1 MDRAQQNTDLA
12 NRLQKEA
19 MDTMNKAEE
28 DAAAQIE
35 AIKKKPLLKLK
46 K

>member
-1 MDRAQQNTDLA
+1 MDKAQQNTDLA

-35 AIKKKPLLKLK
+35 AIKKKPLLN
-46 K
+46 

>member
-1 MDRAQQNTDLA
+1 
-12 NRLQKEA
+12 
-19 MDTMNKAEE
+19 MNKAEE

-46 K
+46 KVMSEKRACMP